1 MKGENQYKPQKE
13 QQELSQKIEDFKLLR
28 RSHNLEI
35 LEFEENIAKNIKKIN
50 DIEFSMVGAI
60 EKGSISS
67 EEKADSLFEK
77 LTATRQIE
85 VIKVRPRGFM
95 GSGYFCNWE
104 PWCVTIKMYLRSQI
118 EELKNEI
125 KDFKKDIKELEKDI
139 KDFKKNIDELND
151 RMEVLEE
158 DSTFTIAEYMN
169 CPNTLKHIELKLTEM
184 ITHQANLLIKSDGD
198 PEFESAVEF
207 IRNISGYD
215 EDVVKDVNESWKELF
230 QPSRL
235 FHTKSFKSD
244 IDFTQIN
251 EDTVAKQAKENAL
264 TILPKVLKSIL
275 INNGGKQSEF
285 THDIYLSQISNLLKP
300 EVGGYP
306 NIDTRNEVKER
317 RKRLKEVGN
326 VLICC
331 SLSEETLSEKI
342 WHHRKDIAH
351 IDFILDGLTKGVI
364 QCDIASTVGASD
376 APSKLASC
384 LKGSGNEKEEKEE
397 KSVGIEIKE
406 FILQDSTNNGD
417 LGQILK
423 RKLKNMSKEDKTELN
438 TKSEINS
445 LKTPPAKQAVRHSPT
460 TLTINNVTMWNGRN
474 VTPIASNAAC
484 SAPTTTGKNT
494 SENTAGNKG
503 VLRGESEEKPETN
516 KEKRTDNQ
524 IDSKSKRRKICSDR
538 DEGLYTTEFKK

>member
-317 RKRLKEVGN
+317 RKKLKEVGN

-342 WHHRKDIAH
+342 RKDIAH

-364 QCDIASTVGASD
+364 QCDMASTVGPSA

-406 FILQDSTNNGD
+406 FILQDSANEGD

-423 RKLKNMSKEDKTELN
+423 RKLKNMSKEDKAELKI
-438 TKSEINS
+438 KSEINS
-445 LKTPPAKQAVRHSPT
+445 LKTPPATPVTLHSPPPRHSRS
-460 TLTINNVTMWNGRN
+460 NMTMF
-474 VTPIASNAAC
+474 
-484 SAPTTTGKNT
+484 APTVSIATPPASSGACEKQTTAEKYMNALVAK
-494 SENTAGNKG
+494 NTAGNKG
-503 VLRGESEEKPETN
+503 NLRGAIEEKAGAD
-516 KEKRTDNQ
+516 KENRNNNQ
-524 IDSKSKRRKICSDR
+524 IDSI
-538 DEGLYTTEFKK
+538 Y